1 MDYIVNLGALQ
12 PDSLTD
18 SGFPIQLWNI
28 KTSAQISRGMLIAS
42 NGGFFLPVQSI
53 DDRDKPLLIAA
64 NPAQGY
70 SSGKFN
76 RNKIILR
83 DDLSLDDFELSL
95 RKQNIILAAAAGDL
109 IIEDDDKPAPLLY
122 MGDWLTLYFQ
132 FPSNVRQITMTN
144 PRDDLTKDEIKA
156 VGKLVTDKNLLTNA
170 TGERV
175 IQLVRADL
183 ITKNN
188 YVIF

>member
-53 DDRDKPLLIAA
+53 DDREKPLLI
-64 NPAQGY
+64 
-70 SSGKFN
+70 
-76 RNKIILR
+76 
-83 DDLSLDDFELSL
+83 
-95 RKQNIILAAAAGDL
+95 AAGDL

-170 TGERV
+170 TDERV